1 MASAAPSLQF
11 PERDPASRR
20 GVGLLALGGVL
31 GAIATSSCCIVPLV
45 LFSLG
50 ATGAWVG
57 NLGALAAY
65 QPYFIPLTLAF
76 LGVGFYLVYRRS
88 EVVCVDE
95 SSCARPLSQRLVK
108 TALWSA
114 TVLTALALA
123 FPYIGPWLL
132 GVE

>member
-1 MASAAPSLQF
+1 M
-11 PERDPASRR
+11 
-20 GVGLLALGGVL
+20 LAIGGVL

-65 QPYFIPLTLAF
+65 QPYFIPLTFAF
-76 LGVGFYLVYRRS
+76 LGIGFYLVYRRP
-88 EVVCVDE
+88 EAVCVDKE
-95 SSCARPLSQRLVK
+95 ACARPLSQRFVK
-108 TALWSA
+108 AALWSA
-114 TVLTALALA
+114 TVLTAFALA
-123 FPYIGPWLL
+123 FPYVGPRLL